1 MHTIALSNRIIKG
14 INFPVVTADGLDIDA
29 IEIREQLIMEQIAK
43 LNDQLMEYAEMKDAI
58 DDEAQRLIDNN
69 GFESWVR
76 LKDFYTNHKWWKR
89 I

>member
-29 IEIREQLIMEQIAK
+29 IEIREQLIIEQIAK
-43 LNDQLMEYAEMKDAI
+43 LSDQLMEYAEMKDAI
-58 DDEAQRLIDNN
+58 DDEAQRLINNN

>member
-29 IEIREQLIMEQIAK
+29 IEIREQLIIEQIAK
-43 LNDQLMEYAEMKDAI
+43 LSDQLMEYAEMKDAI
-58 DDEAQRLIDNN
+58 DDEAQRLINNN

-76 LKDFYTNHKWWKR
+76 LKDFYIDHKWWKR

>member
-76 LKDFYTNHKWWKR
+76 LKDLCINLKWWKR

>member
-14 INFPVVTADGLDIDA
+14 INIPVVTADGLDIDA
-29 IEIREQLIMEQIAK
+29 IEIREQLIIEQIAK

>member
-29 IEIREQLIMEQIAK
+29 IEIREQLIIEQIAK
-43 LNDQLMEYAEMKDAI
+43 LSDQLMEYAEMKDAI